1 MTPTKERRFWRL
13 SLRVSARERSTI
25 ETAASRSGLCLS
37 DYLRRIVLAAKPLR
51 AKRRPPLEAVL
62 AARLLAQLGTITSEL
77 RTIARQTAA
86 QLMPIVERDLA
97 RSLRELRECRFKL
110 LRALCRKA
118 GAP

>member
-1 MTPTKERRFWRL
+1 MNATHPRRFCRM
-13 SLRVSARERSTI
+13 SLRVSTRERTTI
-25 ETAASRSGLCLS
+25 ETAAGRAGLCLS

-51 AKRRPPLEAVL
+51 ARRRPALEAVL
-62 AARLLAQLGTITSEL
+62 AARLLAQLGAITSEL

-97 RSLRELRECRFKL
+97 RSLRELRECRTRL
-110 LRALCRKA
+110 LRDLGRKA